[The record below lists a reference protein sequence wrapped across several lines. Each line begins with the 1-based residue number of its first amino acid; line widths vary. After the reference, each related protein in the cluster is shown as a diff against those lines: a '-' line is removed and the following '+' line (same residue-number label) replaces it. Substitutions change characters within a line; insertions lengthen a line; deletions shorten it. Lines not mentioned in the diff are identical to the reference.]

1 MITPVVYNLNTI
13 DVPAH
18 RKIDPLHGNQKVYA
32 LNLAG
37 FLFIYGW
44 FAFGF
49 ADDGATCLA
58 S

>member
-1 MITPVVYNLNTI
+1 MSTI
-13 DVPAH
+13 DVPEH
-18 RKIDPLHGNQKVYA
+18 RKIDPLAGNLRIYA

-37 FLFIYGW
+37 FLFIYGY

-49 ADDGATCLA
+49 ADDEATCLA